1 MFHCRDQ
8 IGLPLQFPS
17 DVRACHMTGM
27 RRHIW
32 TLSIQFLSSAGL
44 LFAGSAVAAAAD
56 DTQNSPKIVLFDGKT
71 LQK

>member
-1 MFHCRDQ
+1 MFHCQDQ